1 MPAVSPSQMTHVNLA
16 CLFDQFDSSQASVC
30 DGSSM
35 GHVSSSERSLGLLP
49 GQQQKKQ
56 VSGCKAQHHST

>member
-16 CLFDQFDSSQASVC
+16 CLFDQFDSSRASVC

-35 GHVSSSERSLGLLP
+35 GHVYSSERSLGLLP
-49 GQQQKKQ
+49 GAEAEETG
-56 VSGCKAQHHST
+56 VWT